1 MKAFHCKYK
10 FRTMKMFSITPQG
23 LDLYP
28 VMDHRQMKVIDGDY
42 NVRMVYKTSKNNM
55 QKYKFMP

>member
-42 NVRMVYKTSKNNM
+42 NVRMVYKASK
-55 QKYKFMP
+55 